1 MMIEATA
8 LINFNEMLR
17 FIYLKMATM
26 IDSNMTLVNISS
38 DMRKAGANDLIV
50 LSCGTDLSVDLHQY
64 SSFSDM
70 VALSL
75 SSLKP
80 SLSSTS

>member
-17 FIYLKMATM
+17 FIYLKMAM
-26 IDSNMTLVNISS
+26 MMDSNMTLVNISS
-38 DMRKAGANDLIV
+38 DIRKAGANDLTV
-50 LSCGTDLSVDLHQY
+50 LSCGADLSVDLHQY

-70 VALSL
+70 VAL
-75 SSLKP
+75 
-80 SLSSTS
+80 